1 MRKWSDFI
9 KEGHISADFAKERPI
24 IAIYGNFQIGKST
37 FLNCLLGHYLALA
50 GKGRS
55 TTALTTRYR
64 YNSEMKLKYRSKQ
77 GELYPVTLE
86 EIRESSF
93 VEKVNIESGFHI
105 ESWADSLFLEICDIV
120 DTPGYNANDTDT
132 KRALSALPHVNYIL
146 YVMTN
151 RGFSQMD
158 KELLIKLSERNIPIS
173 ILMNCNQGRREE
185 RWIPCHE
192 INQEIMEQNVSWLQ
206 SAGISLFPICD
217 KLIYPCNFLFYWS
230 QMPEFELSKKDIDRP
245 DTVIKHIKGLLE
257 EEGYKTDADTIKELS
272 SIPMLMEALKERI
285 TNYNPIT
292 HEWR

>member
-1 MRKWSDFI
+1 M
-9 KEGHISADFAKERPI
+9 
-24 IAIYGNFQIGKST
+24 
-37 FLNCLLGHYLALA
+37 
-50 GKGRS
+50 
-55 TTALTTRYR
+55 
-64 YNSEMKLKYRSKQ
+64 
-77 GELYPVTLE
+77 
-86 EIRESSF
+86 
-93 VEKVNIESGFHI
+93 
-105 ESWADSLFLEICDIV
+105 
-120 DTPGYNANDTDT
+120 
-132 KRALSALPHVNYIL
+132 ALSALPHVNYIL

-151 RGFSQMD
+151 RGFSQID
-158 KELLIKLSERNIPIS
+158 KELLTKLFEQKIPIS

-206 SAGISLFPICD
+206 SAGILVFPIAG

-245 DTVIKHIKGLLE
+245 DTVIKHMKGLLE

>member
-37 FLNCLLGHYLALA
+37 FLNCLLGHYWALA

-105 ESWADSLFLEICDIV
+105 ESWADSSFLE
-120 DTPGYNANDTDT
+120 
-132 KRALSALPHVNYIL
+132 
-146 YVMTN
+146 
-151 RGFSQMD
+151 
-158 KELLIKLSERNIPIS
+158 
-173 ILMNCNQGRREE
+173 
-185 RWIPCHE
+185 
-192 INQEIMEQNVSWLQ
+192 
-206 SAGISLFPICD
+206 ICD